1 MVEMGKPMKNQ
12 PKFIYLQ
19 TGLEEYGETFEDFE
33 ELDSNLISWRAD
45 KIYSDDLEYISVFSV
60 LARIKELEEKL
71 IPKIS
76 TQTRVTIMYT
86 INELKQLIK

>member
-1 MVEMGKPMKNQ
+1 MVERSEQMKNQ

-19 TGLEEYGETFEDFE
+19 TDLEEYGETCEDFE
-33 ELDSNLISWRAD
+33 ELDSNLISWCAD
-45 KIYSDDLEYISVFSV
+45 KIYSDDLEYISVSSV

-71 IPKIS
+71 TPKIS
-76 TQTRVTIMYT
+76 TQTRATIIYT